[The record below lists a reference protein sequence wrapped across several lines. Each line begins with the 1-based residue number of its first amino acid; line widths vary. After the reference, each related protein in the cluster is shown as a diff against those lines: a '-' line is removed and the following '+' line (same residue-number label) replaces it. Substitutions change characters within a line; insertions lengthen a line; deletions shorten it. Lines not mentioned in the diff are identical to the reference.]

1 MPEYIL
7 NLLPVKEEEKAEFQA
22 IAPDA
27 THVYAGRRTVTP
39 EQLAQAT
46 ILMGWPRQ
54 RDMKHCV
61 RLKWFQTMWAGT
73 DEYEGEG
80 ILPEGI
86 LLTSASGSNRRS
98 VAEHMLASLLALCRK
113 LPTYRDSQ
121 RSHRWEDEGSMKTL
135 LDSTVLV
142 VGAGNIGSTF
152 AGMCQALGAHTIGLK
167 RTVNGPVAGFDQVRP
182 MEQLD
187 ELLPQADMVAL
198 TLPHNAQSAGLMNAD
213 RIARMK
219 DDAILM
225 NAGRGT
231 AVDQDALAQ
240 AMRNGKLWGAA
251 LDVTVPEP
259 LPADSPLWDIPN
271 LLLTPHVAG
280 GMRLEL
286 TRRTCIQMAQDNL
299 RRYLAG
305 EPLKNRVR

>member
-167 RTVNGPVAGFDQVRP
+167 RTVNGPVAGFDQVWP

-231 AVDQDALAQ
+231 AVDQDALAR